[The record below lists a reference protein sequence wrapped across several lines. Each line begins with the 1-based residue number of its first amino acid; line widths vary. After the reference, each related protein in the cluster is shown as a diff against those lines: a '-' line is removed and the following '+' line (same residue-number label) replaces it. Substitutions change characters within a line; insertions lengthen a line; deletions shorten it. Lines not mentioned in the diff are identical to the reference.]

1 MRKLL
6 LCLLLVSF
14 LGVPSLAA
22 EDKGWGGSGPPSI
35 TSKDVEGKRIGLLER
50 LRMRRKYGVSIGSVR
65 ETAKQLKEAGEWE
78 KPEYVDENG
87 EIDREAQ
94 VLRILEELTKDNPKL
109 QNASAPDW
117 DAIFEFLVKL
127 IELLMMFG
135 FI

>member
-6 LCLLLVSF
+6 LCLLLVGF
-14 LGVPSLAA
+14 LCVPSLAA
-22 EDKGWGGSGPPSI
+22 EDKGWGESGPPKVES
-35 TSKDVEGKRIGLLER
+35 VEGKRIGLLER

-78 KPEYVDENG
+78 KPQYVDENG
-87 EIDREAQ
+87 EVDREAQ